1 MVHPI
6 YILRYPLFVKVED
19 LEALLEGRTAVDE
32 LPEELVAVLVFVEVQ
47 VLVCQRQ
54 VEFVLDLHLF

>member
-54 VEFVLDLHLF
+54 VEFVFDLHLF